1 MKSRTLRN
9 IAPSYEVATRLV
21 RDLVENGV
29 RSPRRVFAGLRAC
42 VPVTESATARSVP
55 VWQPWRQTY
64 SMFEESACQLRYAL
78 R

>member
-21 RDLVENGV
+21 RDLVETGV

-42 VPVTESATARSVP
+42 VPVTKSAAARVVP

-64 SMFEESACQLRYAL
+64 TAFEEAACQLRYEL